1 MTALT
6 RYQRIE
12 ASGLWRPTPEDQRR
26 EVIVSIGDATLT
38 ISDMNDRA
46 LSHWSLAAIQR
57 ANPDELPAIFHPDGD
72 PGETLELDERESEM
86 IEAIEYLRHA
96 VERTRPHPGRLRGGL
111 VLLVM
116 AVFIALMV
124 FWLPGAMRRHAVNVV
139 PQIQRQEIGQ
149 AILSRI
155 GRVAGPPCRTPESEA
170 VLDRLARRIGVAR
183 LVVLRDGVADS
194 LLLPGG
200 IAVVNRK
207 LVEDYEDPSVMAGY
221 VLVERAR
228 AGLQDPLDAMLKN
241 LGIGATVRLLT
252 TGALSPEMLVS
263 HAEDLLARPRPA
275 PPPEEAVLAM
285 FARMEVSS
293 RPYAYA
299 VDRTGETV
307 LGLIEADPMA
317 GRDLEPLLPDRDWV
331 LLQNICAG

>member
-6 RYQRIE
+6 KYQRIE
-12 ASGLWRPTPEDQRR
+12 ASGLWRPSPEDQRR

-46 LSHWSLAAIQR
+46 LSHWSLAAVQR

-72 PGETLELDERESEM
+72 PGETLELDERETEM

-96 VERTRPHPGRLRGGL
+96 VERARPHPGRLRGGL

-116 AVFIALMV
+116 AVFVALLV

-139 PQIQRQEIGQ
+139 PEIRRQEIGE
-149 AILSRI
+149 AILARI
-155 GRVAGPPCRTPESEA
+155 GRISGRPCRAPGAEA

-183 LVVLRDGVADS
+183 LVVLRDGIADS

-200 IAVVNRK
+200 IAAVNRG
-207 LVEDYEDPSVMAGY
+207 LIENYQDPSVVAGY

-228 AGLQDPLDAMLKN
+228 AGLQDPLDAMLEN
-241 LGIGATVRLLT
+241 LGLGATLRLLT
-252 TGALSPEMLVS
+252 TGALPPELLDS
-263 HAEDLLARPRPA
+263 YAEDVLARP
-275 PPPEEAVLAM
+275 PPDDVVLTM
-285 FARMEVSS
+285 FGQTAVSS

-299 VDRTGETV
+299 LDRSGETV

-331 LLQNICAG
+331 LLQNICAD